1 MEKVYIRKHRPQHPW
16 IFSNE
21 LAEARKD
28 IAPGSA
34 IEVYKGKRSIGS
46 GFYNAHSLISI
57 RKYARSAVDF
67 DRAFVNNAIAQA
79 LVYRTKHIKHDS
91 FRMVFSE
98 SDGLPGLIVDRYAD
112 GFVVQ
117 VHSFGIER
125 YKHHVLDVLIEH
137 RPRFIFEKSDVYLQK
152 LEGLHNEHA
161 FLYGGLGAPVIIQ
174 QDDLRFA
181 VDIMQGQKTGFFFD
195 LRDAR
200 CYVRS
205 ISKGKKVLDLFCYTG
220 SFSLYAAQ
228 GGARSV
234 RGVDSSEVAL
244 QLADE
249 NARLNQCVQISF
261 EHADVFEFLSAH
273 RETYDIIILDPPS
286 FTRSRKKLRDAQRG
300 YLDIN
305 LRSMQRLDPGGILVT
320 TCCSYHVSEE
330 TFVMIL
336 QRAAH
341 DAGQDMRV
349 IGRVDQSVD
358 HPVLLGMPESKY
370 LKCYILQRL

>member
-21 LAEARKD
+21 LTEVRKD

-46 GFYNAHSLISI
+46 GFYNAHSLIAI
-57 RKYARSAVDF
+57 RKYARSAVGF
-67 DRAFVNNAIAQA
+67 DRAFVNNVVARAIE
-79 LVYRTKHIKHDS
+79 YRTKHIKHNS
-91 FRMVFSE
+91 FRAVFSE

-125 YKHHVLDVLIEH
+125 HKQHVLDVLIEQ
-137 RPRFIFEKSDVYLQK
+137 RPRFIFEKSDAYLQK

-161 FLYGGLGAPVIIQ
+161 FLYGGLDALVIIQ
-174 QDDLRFA
+174 QDDLQFA
-181 VDIMQGQKTGFFFD
+181 VDILQGQKTGFFFD

-200 CYVRS
+200 SYVRS
-205 ISKGKKVLDLFCYTG
+205 ISKGKSVLDLFCYTG
-220 SFSLYAAQ
+220 SFSIYAAR

-234 RGVDSSEVAL
+234 RGIDSSEGAVR
-244 QLADE
+244 LAE
-249 NARLNQCVQISF
+249 KNARLNQCVQISF
-261 EHADVFEFLSAH
+261 ERADVFEFLSVH
-273 RETYDIIILDPPS
+273 KNTYDIIILDPPS
-286 FTRSRKKLRDAQRG
+286 FTRSRKKLQDARRG

-305 LRSMQRLDPGGILVT
+305 MRSMQRLAPGGILVT

-330 TFVMIL
+330 IFVTIL

-349 IGRVDQSVD
+349 IGRVGQSAD
-358 HPVLLGMPESKY
+358 HPVLLGMPESRY
-370 LKCYILQRL
+370 LKCYILQCV